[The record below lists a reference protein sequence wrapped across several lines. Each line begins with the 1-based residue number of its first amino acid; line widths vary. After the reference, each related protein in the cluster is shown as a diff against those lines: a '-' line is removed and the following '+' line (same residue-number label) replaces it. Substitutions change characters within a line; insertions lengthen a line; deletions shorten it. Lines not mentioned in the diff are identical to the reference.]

1 MLTSEFDSIHIHLL
15 EPSLADYVICW
26 CNDPSDSLV
35 NEAITNK
42 NQLCQKTT
50 QRKQYSAWYNN
61 LWWVFFMKKM
71 VKQTFQKL
79 VRKTCE
85 NYEDDY
91 FDLVVFHEREN

>member
-1 MLTSEFDSIHIHLL
+1 
-15 EPSLADYVICW
+15 
-26 CNDPSDSLV
+26 
-35 NEAITNK
+35 
-42 NQLCQKTT
+42 
-50 QRKQYSAWYNN
+50 
-61 LWWVFFMKKM
+61 MKKM